1 MSRKA
6 IVTGGAGFVGSHL
19 VDLLVDRVWDLMVV
33 DDLSSGRLDHIAAA
47 RRRGKVS
54 VLVMDIRAP
63 ELRAAAERFSPE
75 VVFHLAAQSKVRPS
89 VEDPVHDASV
99 NVLGTV
105 NVLLAAAGAG
115 ARRVVFASSGG
126 AIYGDAARLPATERT
141 AKRPASPY
149 GITKKIVEDYFR
161 WFQETYGL
169 TYVLLGP
176 ANIYGPRQD
185 PSLEGGVV
193 AIFTRAMLDG
203 RRPTI
208 FGDGTQSRDFV
219 YVEDVADAFLRAA
232 DSRGGMLLNIGSGR
246 ETTVLRL
253 YDALARLAGFSLP
266 PEFVAPKTG
275 DIQRSVLDPSRA
287 GAVLGWEAWTPLEEG
302 LRRTVDWYRGRPDG

>member
-1 MSRKA
+1 VSRKA

-19 VDLLVDRVWDLMVV
+19 VDLLIDRGWDLMVV

-63 ELRAAAERFSPE
+63 ELRAAAERFGPE

-105 NVLLAAAGAG
+105 NALLAAAGAG

-126 AIYGDAARLPATERT
+126 AIYGDTARLPATERT

-193 AIFTRAMLDG
+193 AIFARAMLDG

-219 YVEDVADAFLRAA
+219 YVEDVVDAFLRAA

-253 YDALARLAGFSLP
+253 YDALARLTGFSLP
-266 PEFVAPKTG
+266 PEFVAPKAG

-302 LRRTVDWYRGRPDG
+302 LRRTVAWYRGRPEG